1 MKLPVFVLSFLRWI
15 LVNPCVLMAA
25 NPRRRT
31 ITDESISVH
40 SQRQSRSTPRLPY
53 GSRRTRRNVVESPV
67 PSPLSLGG
75 QSSVSDA
82 GALIDIPLG
91 ARKRSYHAA
100 HASSPVPVSLDHRP
114 TKRPRGRQSAQQQQ
128 TTTPQPVLSL
138 SQPSTQPMI
147 HSQSRRRVMR
157 MTTHAPSG
165 GPMIGI
171 SPAGT
176 LTTSESLSDGERS
189 PSELTRAE
197 IEYGMR
203 TPVRRP
209 RTSSLEESP
218 VSVTQTGVSPYLS
231 RIQISSETD
240 EQAPIPPL
248 PLPPKALFQDPP
260 SI

>member
-1 MKLPVFVLSFLRWI
+1 M
-15 LVNPCVLMAA
+15 
-25 NPRRRT
+25 
-31 ITDESISVH
+31 H
-40 SQRQSRSTPRLPY
+40 SQRQSRGTPHLPH
-53 GSRRTRRNVVESPV
+53 GRRRARRHVESPV
-67 PSPLSLGG
+67 PSPPLLGG
-75 QSSVSDA
+75 QRSVSDA
-82 GALIDIPLG
+82 GASIDIPLG
-91 ARKRSYHAA
+91 VRKRRYHDA
-100 HASSPVPVSLDHRP
+100 HASSPIPVSLDHRP

-128 TTTPQPVLSL
+128 TTTPAPVLSL

-157 MTTHAPSG
+157 MTTHAPSH

-176 LTTSESLSDGERS
+176 LTTSESVSDGERS

-203 TPVRRP
+203 TPETVRRP

-231 RIQISSETD
+231 RIQIRSGVE
-240 EQAPIPPL
+240 EEAPIPPI
-248 PLPPKALFQDPP
+248 PLAPKALFQDSP
-260 SI
+260 SM